1 MVKKN
6 KLLLIEP
13 EMTEPKGHFL
23 SNLINMSNFF
33 DDKFKIHWIL
43 NHRFCDQG
51 TYIPKKVN
59 ITYSFS
65 TNKYKKN
72 TNRFLYLFEEIYIF
86 FENFFYTI
94 FFLFYF
100 IKENKT
106 YLYFSAIRSNY
117 FIIPK
122 YFKSFYFN
130 YKSLNL
136 GKNDHVFYASCRRK
150 DLALINF
157 LSKIDKNHPNFH
169 IRFDLAPKTK
179 FKGVFY
185 YLREIDNELKNNR
198 ISIYLWKNNLKTF
211 LKNSLSK
218 KGIYETN
225 LMFSYNPNSNFNRKL
240 KKKNFVI
247 GFLGNARRA
256 KGFQYLPTIIELL
269 EKKNFHF
276 RYLIQFSK
284 ISNDLLDVR
293 NQLYELSKTNKRLK
307 IVEKYTSN
315 KEFVEHL
322 KKIDIMPI
330 LHNTFILNSTSET
343 FYSCIPY
350 QIPFVI
356 PKGVIFLK
364 NINTFRS
371 FERSDNINDLVK
383 QIIVISKKY
392 DFYLRNAK
400 KNCINFKKF
409 IRNDP
414 IIKNLN

>member
-1 MVKKN
+1 M
-6 KLLLIEP
+6 
-13 EMTEPKGHFL
+13 
-23 SNLINMSNFF
+23 
-33 DDKFKIHWIL
+33 
-43 NHRFCDQG
+43 
-51 TYIPKKVN
+51 
-59 ITYSFS
+59 
-65 TNKYKKN
+65 
-72 TNRFLYLFEEIYIF
+72 
-86 FENFFYTI
+86 
-94 FFLFYF
+94 
-100 IKENKT
+100 
-106 YLYFSAIRSNY
+106 
-117 FIIPK
+117 
-122 YFKSFYFN
+122 
-130 YKSLNL
+130 
-136 GKNDHVFYASCRRK
+136 
-150 DLALINF
+150 ALINF

-240 KKKNFVI
+240 KKKDFVI

-256 KGFQYLPTIIELL
+256 KGFQYLPRIIELL

-293 NQLYELSKTNKRLK
+293 NQLYELSRTNKRLK
-307 IVEKYTSN
+307 IIEKYTSN

-364 NINTFRS
+364 NINTFKS

>member
-6 KLLLIEP
+6 KLILIEP

-23 SNLINMSNFF
+23 SNIINMSKFF
-33 DDKFKIHWIL
+33 EDKFKIHWIL
-43 NHRFCDQG
+43 NHRFRKQG
-51 TYIPKKVN
+51 TYIPKNVY

-65 TNKYKKN
+65 TNKYKRK
-72 TNRFLYLFEEIYIF
+72 TNKFLYLFEELYTF

-94 FFLFYF
+94 FFLLYF
-100 IKENKT
+100 IKEKKT
-106 YLYFSAIRSNY
+106 LLYFSAIRSNY

-130 YKSLNL
+130 YRSLNL
-136 GKNDHVFYASCRRK
+136 SKKDHIFYASCRRK

-157 LSKIDKNHPNFH
+157 LSKIDENHPHFH
-169 IRFDLAPKTK
+169 IRFDLAPKIK

-185 YLREIDNELKNNR
+185 YLREIDHELKNNR
-198 ISIYLWKNNLKTF
+198 ISIYLWKNNFKSF
-211 LKNSLSK
+211 LKNSLCK
-218 KGIYETN
+218 KSIYETN

-240 KKKNFVI
+240 KQKNLVI

-256 KGFQYLPTIIELL
+256 KGFQYLPQIIELL
-269 EKKNFHF
+269 EQKNYHF

-284 ISNDLLDVR
+284 ISNDLLDVKKK
-293 NQLYELSKTNKRLK
+293 LYKLSKTNKRLK

-330 LHNTFILNSTSET
+330 LHNTYILNSTSET

-364 NINTFRS
+364 NINSSRS
-371 FERSDNINDLVK
+371 FEIADNINDIVNK
-383 QIIVISKKY
+383 IILISQKY
-392 DFYLRNAK
+392 EFYLKNAK
-400 KNCINFKKF
+400 KNSINFKKF
-409 IRNDP
+409 IKNDP